1 VKTSSTAARKSN
13 RPRAEK
19 RCRSCHQLL
28 PLEAFGKGPHGRRLP
43 DCLAC
48 ANIPGTKTA
57 SNSARL

>member
-1 VKTSSTAARKSN
+1 MIPNKST

-19 RCRSCHQLL
+19 RCRSCSQLL
-28 PLEAFGKGPHGRRLP
+28 PLEAFEKGPHGRRMP

-48 ANIPGTKTA
+48 ASVPGTKTV